1 MEMIKIQIK
10 TLASSLLFEYES
22 KENTIKK
29 TLEKA
34 ASEKKDLT
42 GAYLTG
48 ADLTGAYLRGA
59 YLRGAYLRGADLTGA
74 DLTGAYLRGAY
85 LRGAYLRGAYLR
97 GADLTG
103 ADLTGA
109 YLKNYKVKQASVF
122 TGLYK
127 YITIPFITEE
137 NEKRVVMG
145 CHNRSLTEW
154 ENDFWNNNNEFPNN
168 GDPDSRLRLMAFNTA
183 KEWFKII
190 ETTN

>member
-42 GAYLTG
+42 GAY
-48 ADLTGAYLRGA
+48 
-59 YLRGAYLRGADLTGA
+59 
-74 DLTGAYLRGAY
+74 
-85 LRGAYLRGAYLR
+85 
-97 GADLTG
+97 LTG

-168 GDPDSRLRLMAFNTA
+168 GDPDSKLRLMAFNTA

>member
-42 GAYLTG
+42 GAY
-48 ADLTGAYLRGA
+48 
-59 YLRGAYLRGADLTGA
+59 LTGA

-168 GDPDSRLRLMAFNTA
+168 GDPDSKLRLMAFNTA